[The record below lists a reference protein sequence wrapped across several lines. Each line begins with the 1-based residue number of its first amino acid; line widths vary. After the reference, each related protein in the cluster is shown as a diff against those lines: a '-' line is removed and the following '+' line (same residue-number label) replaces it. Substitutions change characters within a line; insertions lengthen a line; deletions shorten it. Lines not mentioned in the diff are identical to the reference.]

1 MGLWSLLEVSSMP
14 ILQLLIISLLGA
26 AMATQY
32 LNLLPPHACKSLNR
46 IVFVVFTPALIFA
59 SLAKTV
65 HFQDIISWW
74 FMAANIGITFL
85 VGGIL
90 GWIAVKILKPQPYLQ
105 DLIIAMCATGN
116 FANILLV
123 IIPAICSEDGSPFGD
138 KTVCRQ
144 LGLSYVSF
152 SMAIGSFYTWT
163 YTYHLIQ
170 SAKAKYCA
178 MLGNAD
184 ESSKEAN
191 NGTEANETASLL
203 LNLDERVV
211 IPSNVA
217 GDDKIILDK
226 KNLEHSATLWTYT
239 STIFHRLAKELKAPP
254 VLAAILGFLVGAI
267 SFLRNLIIGDT
278 APLRALNESIT
289 LLGDG
294 TIPCITLIL
303 GGNLTQGI
311 SKAQVGPMV
320 VMTVIGIRYLIL
332 PVTGI
337 FVVKVASYLGF
348 LPSDPL
354 YHFILMIQF
363 ALPPGINIGTMTQL
377 FDVAQEECS
386 MLYLWT
392 YLVAA
397 FALTGWS
404 IFLMWILS

>member
-254 VLAAILGFLVGAI
+254 VLAAGWNYSLHNFDLRWQLNSRDKQGTSRTNGGDDSDRHKILDTSRHRNFCRES
-267 SFLRNLIIGDT
+267 SFILR
-278 APLRALNESIT
+278 
-289 LLGDG
+289 
-294 TIPCITLIL
+294 
-303 GGNLTQGI
+303 
-311 SKAQVGPMV
+311 
-320 VMTVIGIRYLIL
+320 
-332 PVTGI
+332 
-337 FVVKVASYLGF
+337 
-348 LPSDPL
+348 LPSLGPSLPL
-354 YHFILMIQF
+354 Y
-363 ALPPGINIGTMTQL
+363 
-377 FDVAQEECS
+377 FDD
-386 MLYLWT
+386 
-392 YLVAA
+392 
-397 FALTGWS
+397 S
-404 IFLMWILS
+404 ICASTRDKYRYNDTTI

>member
-303 GGNLTQGI
+303 GGNLTQGKNNRCRDKQGT
-311 SKAQVGPMV
+311 SRTNGGDDSDRHK
-320 VMTVIGIRYLIL
+320 IL
-332 PVTGI
+332 DTSRHRNFCRESSFI
-337 FVVKVASYLGF
+337 LR
-348 LPSDPL
+348 LPSLGPSLPL
-354 YHFILMIQF
+354 Y
-363 ALPPGINIGTMTQL
+363 
-377 FDVAQEECS
+377 FDD
-386 MLYLWT
+386 
-392 YLVAA
+392 
-397 FALTGWS
+397 S
-404 IFLMWILS
+404 ICASTRDKYRYNDTTI